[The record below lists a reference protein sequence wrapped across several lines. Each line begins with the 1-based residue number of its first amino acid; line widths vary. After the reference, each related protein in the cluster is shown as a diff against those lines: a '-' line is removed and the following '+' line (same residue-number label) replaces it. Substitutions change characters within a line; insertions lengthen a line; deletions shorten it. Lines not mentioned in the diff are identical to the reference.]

1 MGIEWLAPIL
11 SFLQPLL
18 LKCFDRQS
26 TEDPQE
32 VLREAFDPT
41 TGKMDPDLVNDCIPQ
56 TRRAYAKARK
66 HASRED
72 RRNAP
77 RYSREDF
84 YDITEKS
91 LIESMNAPP
100 EKVAQVRSV
109 AATLRDSD
117 D

>member
-1 MGIEWLAPIL
+1 MEWVPLIL
-11 SFLQPLL
+11 NFLQPLL

-32 VLREAFDPT
+32 VLRESYDPT
-41 TGKMDPDLVNDCIPQ
+41 TGKMDPAIVNDAIPQ
-56 TRRAYAKARK
+56 TRRAFNRARK
-66 HASRED
+66 SASREE

-77 RYSREDF
+77 RYSRQEL
-84 YDITEKS
+84 YDITEKG

-100 EKVAQVRSV
+100 ETVASVRT
-109 AATLRDSD
+109 AAALLRDND